1 MAEYRLA
8 PAAERDLEKVWTYT
22 ARHWGVGQADRYID
36 IISTGFQELAQQPE
50 TAPACD
56 HIRVGYRRHS
66 VGRHMIYF
74 KITTYGVVI
83 VRVLHDRMDTFRRL

>member
-22 ARHWGVGQADRYID
+22 VQHWGLGQANRYID
-36 IISTGFQELAQQPE
+36 IISTAFQELAQKPE